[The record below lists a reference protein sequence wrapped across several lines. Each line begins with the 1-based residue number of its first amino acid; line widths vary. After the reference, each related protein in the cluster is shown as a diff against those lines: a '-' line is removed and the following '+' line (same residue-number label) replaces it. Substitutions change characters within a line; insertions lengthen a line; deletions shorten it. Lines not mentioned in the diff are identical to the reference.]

1 MWNPQIHFN
10 LHFSRHFIENYKKI
24 FRGMEIP
31 IKGNTW
37 SETVSLLPKA
47 IEISTQKTV
56 YKQKHFVSYIFQA
69 VPYCH

>member
-1 MWNPQIHFN
+1 
-10 LHFSRHFIENYKKI
+10 
-24 FRGMEIP
+24 MEIP

-56 YKQKHFVSYIFQA
+56 YQTEALRILYLSSRTLLSF
-69 VPYCH
+69 

>member
-10 LHFSRHFIENYKKI
+10 LHFCHHFIENYKKI
-24 FRGMEIP
+24 FHGMEIP
-31 IKGNTW
+31 IKGNTG

-56 YKQKHFVSYIFQA
+56 
-69 VPYCH
+69 